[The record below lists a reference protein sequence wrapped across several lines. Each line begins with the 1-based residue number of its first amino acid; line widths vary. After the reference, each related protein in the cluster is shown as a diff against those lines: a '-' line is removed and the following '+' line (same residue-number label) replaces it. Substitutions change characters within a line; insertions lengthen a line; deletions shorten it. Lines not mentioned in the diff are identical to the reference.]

1 MRSLALHLSAVVSI
15 CLTTTATAQVTRD
28 TAARLCVDVVQ
39 VKRGREL
46 RGSIVARSED
56 GSLTIA
62 VRREWLEENEP
73 RMAEDIAAE
82 EAEARIAARQTLI
95 ERTESWLDERSDDV
109 ELSAI
114 LRDELAAFRKAEE
127 QPQPAEDAEPSEFV
141 LIDVAA
147 DDLHRVF
154 AQPARRKQVGLVA
167 WQTGLERVEELRLPR
182 LEQQL
187 EDEGIDW
194 QNAQVDLS
202 DRLPAVAVDDD
213 RAWAARRAI
222 YEYAFRKRLDFQG
235 TGDFIVEAGD
245 GQQPAGPELLIGLLQ
260 GGLGNDL
267 SDLVEEALG
276 QGGNKTKPKQ
286 PAWLDAASKIAEER
300 GLTGFRV
307 TRMEHNLAQNQVTV
321 ESQFIARMPGGKWET
336 IWLHTQ
342 TEQANGDRQG
352 LEDRIRQDEQLAEAL
367 KVLESLGLQGDV
379 DTALQYGAATM
390 EAQQTADDKFY
401 HFKDRYT
408 KRLTG
413 PPLRWPTL

>member
-1 MRSLALHLSAVVSI
+1 
-15 CLTTTATAQVTRD
+15 
-28 TAARLCVDVVQ
+28 
-39 VKRGREL
+39 
-46 RGSIVARSED
+46 
-56 GSLTIA
+56 
-62 VRREWLEENEP
+62 
-73 RMAEDIAAE
+73 
-82 EAEARIAARQTLI
+82 
-95 ERTESWLDERSDDV
+95 
-109 ELSAI
+109 
-114 LRDELAAFRKAEE
+114 
-127 QPQPAEDAEPSEFV
+127 QPAEDAQPSEFV
-141 LIDVAA
+141 LIEVAA
-147 DDLHRVF
+147 DDLRRVF

-194 QNAQVDLS
+194 QSAQVDLS

-245 GQQPAGPELLIGLLQ
+245 GQQPAGPELLTGLLQ